1 MFKNSRLLLYDLW
14 SDWYLAIEL
23 VSGAIN
29 WDTSIF
35 VDIFPNPGEEVKAK
49 KVISIPGGK
58 GANVAVASARIL
70 GTNEVGIIGALGDD
84 EIADKQISILHQEGI
99 DTSCVKR
106 IDGASSGQ
114 AYIVVDQKGENFIL
128 TYKAANHMI
137 TADMVNDD
145 ATINTIKNSRLLT
158 VIDPPLEVAD
168 ALISNAKNF
177 GKGVIWSP
185 GLLVRHGFDTL
196 KGMLLK
202 TDYVIVN
209 ESESSI
215 LTGIDD
221 TVKACLTLSNK
232 IEGKSVI
239 ATLGREG
246 CVFCWQ
252 TKTARIPA
260 LDLDALGL
268 QVINTVGAGD
278 AFVGAFAALKI
289 KGFGDVEALF
299 MANIAGSLKTTKEE
313 TRGSPTYA
321 ELRRYF
327 DDQRVQS
334 LFTKIHVA

>member
-1 MFKNSRLLLYDLW
+1 MT
-14 SDWYLAIEL
+14 IEL

-35 VDIFPNPGEEVKAK
+35 VDNFPNPSEEVKAK
-49 KVISIPGGK
+49 KVISVPGGK

-70 GTNEVGIIGALGDD
+70 GANEVGIIGALGSDD
-84 EIADKQISILHQEGI
+84 IADKQIRILHEEGV
-99 DTSCVKR
+99 DTSCVKC
-106 IDGASSGQ
+106 IEGTSSGQ
-114 AYIVVDQKGENFIL
+114 AYIIVDQKGENFIL

-145 ATINTIKNSRLLT
+145 TTMNAIKNSKLMT

-168 ALISNAKNF
+168 ALISNAKSF
-177 GKGVIWSP
+177 GKIVIWSP
-185 GLLVRHGFDTL
+185 GLLVRHGFDLL
-196 KGMLLK
+196 KGLLLK

-209 ESESSI
+209 ESESSM
-215 LTGIDD
+215 LAGINDA
-221 TVKACLTLSNK
+221 VKACLTLSDK
-232 IEGKSVI
+232 IGGKRVI
-239 ATLGREG
+239 ATLGKEG

-252 TKTARIPA
+252 TKTASIPA
-260 LDLDALGL
+260 LDLTALGL
-268 QVINTVGAGD
+268 RAINTVGAGD
-278 AFVGAFAALKI
+278 AFVGTFAALKA

-313 TRGSPTYA
+313 TRGSPNYA

-334 LFTKIHVA
+334 LFTKIHVV